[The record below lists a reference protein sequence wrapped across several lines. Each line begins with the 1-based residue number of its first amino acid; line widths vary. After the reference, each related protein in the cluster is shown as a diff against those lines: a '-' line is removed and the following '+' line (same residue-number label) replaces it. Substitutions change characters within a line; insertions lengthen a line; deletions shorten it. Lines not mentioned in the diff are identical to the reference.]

1 MQQFVFSISKHHPS
15 LAGHF
20 PGNPV
25 VPAVVMLDELI
36 LGVNGVYADLN
47 IQGFKQ
53 VKFLQP
59 VVPGEPIEVQLKTT
73 RKGGVSFKG
82 YQDERL
88 MFNGEFICEATI
100 A

>member
-1 MQQFVFSISKHHPS
+1 LQQFVFSISKQHPS

-25 VPAVVMLDELI
+25 VPAVVI
-36 LGVNGVYADLN
+36 LGELLSGTKGVYADLN

-59 VVPGEPIEVQLKTT
+59 VVLGEPIEVQLETT
-73 RKGGVSFKG
+73 QKGGLSFKG
-82 YQDERL
+82 YQDETL
-88 MFNGEFICEATI
+88 MLNGEFICEAAI
-100 A
+100 L